1 MGTHVSQSHLP
12 PTFPPPCS
20 WNELKSGSESSI
32 TSTLSILGDVS
43 GGADSLSHPRPF
55 SSLIFSL
62 LLILFPIT
70 LVGTPSHR
78 YFSATVSQLCNLPE
92 PNRKDDLLWPSPRS
106 SRILS
111 SNILTCH
118 FIPLRRPSTEA
129 SCFLYLPFGF
139 MSGWNTMIYH
149 WYEPFPFSSISTS
162 LIFIP

>member
-12 PTFPPPCS
+12 PTFPPPCL

-62 LLILFPIT
+62 LLISFPIT
-70 LVGTPSHR
+70 LVGAPSHR
-78 YFSATVSQLCNLPE
+78 YSSATVSQLCNLPE

-111 SNILTCH
+111 SNTLTCH
-118 FIPLRRPSTEA
+118 FIPLRRPSSEA

-139 MSGWNTMIYH
+139 MSSRDTMIYR
-149 WYEPFPFSSISTS
+149 WYEPFPFRSISTS